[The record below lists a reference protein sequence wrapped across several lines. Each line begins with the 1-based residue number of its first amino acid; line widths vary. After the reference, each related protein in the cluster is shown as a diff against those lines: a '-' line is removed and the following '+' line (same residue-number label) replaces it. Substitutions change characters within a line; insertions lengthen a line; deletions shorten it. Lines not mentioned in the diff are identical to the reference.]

1 MNQENVVKNSD
12 SGKAV
17 TFKAEEI
24 FYYLFFAIMLF
35 AKGIGLYEGMKAF
48 TLLSVLR
55 LKYA

>member
-24 FYYLFFAIMLF
+24 FYYLSLQLCCLQ
-35 AKGIGLYEGMKAF
+35 KE
-48 TLLSVLR
+48 
-55 LKYA
+55 